1 MSEEKNINIK
11 QRIIGAL
18 VLVSLGIIIIPML
31 LNGGATS
38 SQSISGENIPPVPKE
53 LKKVLPKVPQPI
65 VMPAAKTVKAY
76 PERTSS
82 NSKKLVEKS
91 TTTEPNKVIEAKSEA
106 VHSESVTQP
115 KYKKAKKPTST
126 KIDTAYTLQIASFSK
141 KSNAESLQN
150 KLRKKTYKAYI
161 ESILTS
167 KGRIYRLRVGPY
179 LNFDQISRQK
189 NKIEKEF
196 KLKNTAIIKY

>member
-1 MSEEKNINIK
+1 MSEEQNVNIK

-38 SQSISGENIPPVPKE
+38 NQSISGDNIPDMPEK
-53 LKKVLPKVPQPI
+53 LNSVLPKVPQPM

-76 PERTSS
+76 PERTKTV
-82 NSKKLVEKS
+82 KKKPAAASDSLAETK
-91 TTTEPNKVIEAKSEA
+91 PK
-106 VHSESVTQP
+106 TQIQ
-115 KYKKAKKPTST
+115 YKKVTKPTSS
-126 KIDTAYTLQIASFSK
+126 KIDKAYTLQVASFEK
-141 KSNAESLQN
+141 KSNADALQS
-150 KLRKKTYKAYI
+150 KLRKKKHKAYI

-167 KGRIYRLRVGPY
+167 KGRVYRLRVGPY
-179 LNFDQISRQK
+179 LNFDQISSIK

-196 KLKNTAIIKY
+196 KLKNTVIIKY